1 VLVIGLLILTNVDPF
16 YGSLAIIGII
26 SFVLVFMM
34 ILIDVISI
42 PFHAEGKT
50 QDDVSMFLLDD
61 AIHYLKTE

>member
-1 VLVIGLLILTNVDPF
+1 MTNVDPF

-34 ILIDVISI
+34 LLIDVISM
-42 PFHAEGKT
+42 PFQAEGKT

-61 AIHYLKTE
+61 AIAFLKNK